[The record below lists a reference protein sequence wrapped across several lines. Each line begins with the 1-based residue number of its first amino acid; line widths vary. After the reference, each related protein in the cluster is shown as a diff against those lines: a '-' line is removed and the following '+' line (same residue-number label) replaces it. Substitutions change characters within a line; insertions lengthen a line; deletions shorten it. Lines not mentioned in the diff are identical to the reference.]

1 MLILSASPPRHA
13 AYKIFSEEAARAAYL
28 FCVLRNLARIKWL
41 IVGAAFVVLGIVG
54 LFLPILQGI
63 LFIVIGLMCLAKGS
77 AWVRSKKMSLKKRFP
92 KFGSKLTLLEQKAR
106 DWKARWRKRREK
118 S

>member
-1 MLILSASPPRHA
+1 MLILSASPPRHT
-13 AYKIFSEEAARAAYL
+13 AYKIFSEEVARAAYL

-41 IVGAAFVVLGIVG
+41 IAGAAFVALGIVG

-92 KFGSKLTLLEQKAR
+92 KLGSKLTLLEQKAR
-106 DWKARWRKRREK
+106 DWKARRRKLREK

>member
-1 MLILSASPPRHA
+1 MWSGIPFNALVNLS
-13 AYKIFSEEAARAAYL
+13 
-28 FCVLRNLARIKWL
+28 RIKWL
-41 IVGAAFVVLGIVG
+41 VAGSAFVVLGIIG
-54 LFLPILQGI
+54 LFLPILQGV

-77 AWVRSKKMSLKKRFP
+77 ALIRSKKMTLKKRFP

-106 DWKARWRKRREK
+106 DWKMRWRKRKDK

>member
-1 MLILSASPPRHA
+1 MSH
-13 AYKIFSEEAARAAYL
+13 KISSEEAIPAAYP
-28 FCVLRNLARIKWL
+28 FSALRNIARIKWL
-41 IVGAAFVVLGIVG
+41 IAGAAFVVLGIIG

-77 AWVRSKKMSLKKRFP
+77 ALVRSKKMALKKRFP
-92 KFGSKLTLLEQKAR
+92 NFGSKLTLLEQKAR
-106 DWKARWRKRREK
+106 DWKARRRKRREK

>member
-1 MLILSASPPRHA
+1 
-13 AYKIFSEEAARAAYL
+13 
-28 FCVLRNLARIKWL
+28 
-41 IVGAAFVVLGIVG
+41 
-54 LFLPILQGI
+54 
-63 LFIVIGLMCLAKGS
+63 
-77 AWVRSKKMSLKKRFP
+77 VRSKKMSLKKRFP